1 MKSHNCRNDTAVS
14 MKLVL
19 PESTDFAIVSGVVT
33 VREDITGDI
42 DLVLESS
49 RCSLDFKSC
58 SKENTMNVKG
68 MCKLFK
74 EKNAFYSK
82 IFDAFQPNLD
92 CYPLKAGDYILK
104 DTLLDLKFA
113 KLLPIDNYVFV
124 DTFKWITNDKRSRS
138 KKVVMCFYLEVK
150 VTSANR
156 RVR

>member
-1 MKSHNCRNDTAVS
+1 MI
-14 MKLVL
+14 L

-33 VREDITGDI
+33 VTEDITMDI

-49 RCSLDFKSC
+49 RCSLDFKTC

-68 MCKLFK
+68 MCKIFK

-104 DTLLDLKFA
+104 NTTLDLSFA
-113 KLLPIDNYVFV
+113 KLLAIDNYVFV
-124 DTFKWITNDKRSRS
+124 DTFKWITSNKKNRN
-138 KKVVMCFYLEVK
+138 KKVLMCFYLEVK
-150 VTSANR
+150 VVSANR